1 MILLAIDG
9 RPGRYTVGLTSSGTR
24 PMSLAGRFLAFF
36 VLAFCAPCALAYN
49 GPGSG
54 VSFLAALWSVL
65 AGFFVVL
72 SAILFW
78 PVRALLRRR
87 RNVATPRV
95 PRPPADRAPKRMDR
109 PLHWRSRAHG
119 GKSTRARRRHRVAPI
134 IA

>member
-24 PMSLAGRFLAFF
+24 PMSLAGRFLAF
-36 VLAFCAPCALAYN
+36 VALAFCAPYALAYN

-87 RNVATPRV
+87 RERRNA
-95 PRPPADRAPKRMDR
+95 A
-109 PLHWRSRAHG
+109 RSQTA
-119 GKSTRARRRHRVAPI
+119 S
-134 IA
+134 